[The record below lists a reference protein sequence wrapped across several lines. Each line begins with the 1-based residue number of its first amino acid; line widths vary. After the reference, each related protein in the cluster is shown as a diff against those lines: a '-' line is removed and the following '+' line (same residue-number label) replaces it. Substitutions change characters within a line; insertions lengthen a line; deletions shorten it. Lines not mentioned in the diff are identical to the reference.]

1 MMGADGIPVLD
12 SNGNRIIVNYERY
25 LPDPGAVETWWAVVY
40 IILGI
45 VILVAL
51 EWYGKYRLKDA

>member
-1 MMGADGIPVLD
+1 MLGSDGAPVLD

-25 LPDPGAVETWWAVVY
+25 LPDTGVAETWWAVGYVL
-40 IILGI
+40 LGI